1 MRANEYK
8 AALDPRSQVACPSS
22 PFLGQ
27 LPLAGC
33 PSKPVGRPTWG
44 PDGGHLPRPSPKG
57 PMFSPKMMEINGG
70 TDGET
75 EAIWLLFFSL

>member
-8 AALDPRSQVACPSS
+8 AALDPRSQVARRAHPS
-22 PFLGQ
+22 LGGY
-27 LPLAGC
+27 PLAGC
-33 PSKPVGRPTWG
+33 PSKPVGRPAWG
-44 PDGGHLPRPSPKG
+44 PDGGHLPRLSPKG
-57 PMFSPKMMEINGG
+57 PMFPPKMMEINGG